1 MDRWGTTSESQLVV
15 TNGLQLYCVGPL
27 GAPPAALVLLLL
39 TNFVL
44 YFMLRFQTVTVLL
57 IISVISN
64 SSLLKEEMFST
75 VLYCFEL
82 DKAIWTKVDTS
93 VSFHSFLSVFAV
105 VLHGCPN
112 YLDTYLRK
120 WYLDMLSLH
129 TGYHI
134 PCCGNNSHR
143 RVLKSAEAGCSTNSF
158 WWQCHLY

>member
-1 MDRWGTTSESQLVV
+1 MGTTSESQLVV
-15 TNGLQLYCVGPL
+15 NNGLQLYCVGPL
-27 GAPPAALVLLLL
+27 GAPPAALVLLLH

-93 VSFHSFLSVFAV
+93 VSFPSFLSVFAV

-112 YLDTYLRK
+112 YLNTI
-120 WYLDMLSLH
+120 SESG
-129 TGYHI
+129 T
-134 PCCGNNSHR
+134 
-143 RVLKSAEAGCSTNSF
+143 
-158 WWQCHLY
+158 